1 MSFKVQRFI
10 RDEIVIQHLNHFL
23 KQNNIPIKK
32 KIPDTIS
39 YLEECVNN
47 NINGLNET
55 IVNGFIK
62 DTIKYGSRRFLYI
75 TKFKKHDIKKM
86 QSLKNIHEAIN
97 YIDASIQLE
106 ENHLNILNDINSN
119 LLVDKE
125 IDKDYIEFIN
135 LEVDEE
141 QKNVEYIELCIS
153 SFNKNVD
160 GGIIFD
166 SKTYIWIEINIRE
179 QVICFRVPSSTYHF
193 GEPSLSNQ
201 TFNYYLEL
209 LKEAFGI
216 NFEDMNTYKEILYNI
231 SKDIFEIAEKP
242 FLERFNASQL
252 SIERMLK
259 LADRNGL
266 FDKKASYDL
275 FSGRLEDLIQRIII
289 QENFDEYM
297 SHAEGKDGIITK
309 LEFTDPT
316 GASVR
321 ANAGTK
327 KDGTLES
334 CDIFF
339 DTRKTLSEESTID
352 QVIIEWFLP
361 HTISTADRVSCRFFV
376 ANKFLAVNFQFVK
389 LNREVEAYVFS
400 KLKQYQGFE
409 WYR

>member
-10 RDEIVIQHLNHFL
+10 RDEIVIQHLKQLL
-23 KQNNIPIKK
+23 KQYNIPIKK
-32 KIPDTIS
+32 EIIDNIS
-39 YLEECVNN
+39 YFEDCVNN

-55 IVNGFIK
+55 IANDFFK
-62 DTIKYGSRRFLYI
+62 NTIKYSDRRFLYI

-86 QSLKNIHEAIN
+86 ESPKNIHEAISF
-97 YIDASIQLE
+97 IDNSVQFDLG
-106 ENHLNILNDINSN
+106 HLNILNDKDSN
-119 LLVDKE
+119 LLKGKQ
-125 IDKDYIEFIN
+125 IDKDYIEFIQIDLDN
-135 LEVDEE
+135 D
-141 QKNVEYIELCIS
+141 QNKVEYIELGLAT
-153 SFNKNVD
+153 FNKNVKD
-160 GGIIFD
+160 GIILD
-166 SKTYIWIEINIRE
+166 SKTYIWIEINVKKN
-179 QVICFRVPSSTYHF
+179 VICFRLPSSTYHF
-193 GEPSLSNQ
+193 GEPTKSNQ
-201 TFNYYLEL
+201 EFTYYSEL
-209 LKEAFGI
+209 IQKAFGI
-216 NFEDMNTYKEILYNI
+216 NFEDMNQYKEILYNI

-242 FLERFNASQL
+242 FLERFESSKF

-259 LADRNGL
+259 LANRNQL
-266 FDKKASYDL
+266 FVKDASYPL
-275 FSGRLEDLIQRIII
+275 FSGRLEDLIERIII
-289 QENFDEYM
+289 QENFEEYM

-361 HTISTADRVSCRFFV
+361 HTISTMDRVSCRFFV
-376 ANKFLAVNFQFVK
+376 GNKYLAVNFQYIK

-400 KLKQYQGFE
+400 KLKEYNGFE